1 MRFGLGLV
9 GVVLLTS
16 CASVA
21 SDDAGPSSSPGDGP
35 VQERLQAI
43 ADAVD
48 RWERADDLATAKTGA
63 EAARNLITGPFV
75 RSYGDTDGDGEVA
88 GASGIGLLPGEQGQR
103 GLVTSLASD
112 CVERDVLGGSWD
124 DAAGRWDEL
133 RRRID
138 AWTPTDN
145 TFPALPSHPQRVV
158 GWASLT
164 LDAPTLDLAK
174 EYAGHAQIHVRVSR
188 DAVDRC

>member
-1 MRFGLGLV
+1 MRTALGLV
-9 GVVLLTS
+9 GVLLLTS
-16 CASVA
+16 CAG
-21 SDDAGPSSSPGDGP
+21 SDDAVPSPAGATP
-35 VQERLQAI
+35 VQQRLQAL

-48 RWERADDLATAKTGA
+48 GWERADDLATAQAGA

-75 RSYGDTDGDGEVA
+75 RSYGDADRDGEVA
-88 GASGIGLLPGEQGQR
+88 GASEVGLLPGEQGQP
-103 GLVTSLASD
+103 GLVASPSSD
-112 CVERDVLGGSWD
+112 CVERDVLGGTWD
-124 DAAGRWDEL
+124 DAAGRWAEL

-138 AWTPTDN
+138 AWTTTDN

-164 LDAPTLDLAK
+164 LGAQTLDEAK
-174 EYAGHAQIHVRVSR
+174 EYAGHAQIHVRISQ